1 MLPAAA
7 ARKKDRHRNLDS
19 LSCLTRVQKGVVCSV
34 LLDISSSAARSLSRS
49 RSLCL
54 PLPFHELGKA
64 AAAAATCIAVSQAGR
79 AGGRAFVQASNG
91 RPSRKCRFHIRH
103 RRADARRAG
112 KKGIKREWRRQRRR
126 ARRPKIGDDVE
137 I

>member
-19 LSCLTRVQKGVVCSV
+19 LSCLTRVQKGFVCSV
-34 LLDISSSAARSLSRS
+34 LLDISSSAAHSLARS

-79 AGGRAFVQASNG
+79 AGGRSSKRATDVQAASAGSIYGIGERTRGGRVKKESSGNG
-91 RPSRKCRFHIRH
+91 DGSGG
-103 RRADARRAG
+103 ARG
-112 KKGIKREWRRQRRR
+112 GQK
-126 ARRPKIGDDVE
+126 
-137 I
+137 